1 MKNSLKFSS
10 ISILVL
16 VLFFTSCKKDKVV
29 DTSVE
34 VDESASF
41 SLQSVDVNTTN
52 NCSDMSFE
60 DAENVLSQ
68 SSLSGAKTA
77 SFTGICGATIDTTF
91 IASDKKI
98 IITYNGNT
106 CDGLSNRTGT
116 VTIQLTN
123 GNKWKDLGSVL
134 IMTYAKF
141 RVTNL
146 STNKYHTLNGE
157 YELTNETGGIIAH
170 IGISPNPTTIIRT
183 IKANS
188 LALTFDNGTVRTW
201 SISRQKTWLGSS
213 GKVTSLSIDGHE
225 DLAGVT
231 KTEVWGINRLGH
243 TFTTVMNVPLVL
255 NSTCGWFSPI
265 SGKKTHTFNNRVSTI
280 TFGTD
285 VSGNVITNG
294 CPNHFIVN
302 WNSPK
307 GNAKYYIGTY

>member
-1 MKNSLKFSS
+1 MKNTLKFTS
-10 ISILVL
+10 IAILVL
-16 VLFFTSCKKDKVV
+16 LLFFTSCKKDKVV

-41 SLQSVDVNTTN
+41 SLQSADVNTTN

-77 SFTGICGATIDTTF
+77 SFTGICGATIDTSF
-91 IASDKKI
+91 IKSDKKI

-116 VTIQLTN
+116 VTIQLTI

-146 STNKYHTLNGE
+146 STNKYLTLNGE
-157 YELTNETGGIIAH
+157 YELTNETGGIIAN

-183 IKANS
+183 VKANNI
-188 LALTFDNGTVRTW
+188 AVTFDNAAVRIW
-201 SISRQKTWLGSS
+201 SISRQKTWTGSS
-213 GKVTSLSIDGHE
+213 GKVTSLSIDGNE
-225 DLAGVT
+225 DLANVT
-231 KTEVWGINRLGH
+231 KTEAWGTNRLGH
-243 TFTTVMNVPLVL
+243 YFTTVMNIPLVL

-265 SGKKTHTFNNRVSTI
+265 SGKKTHTFSNRVSTI

-285 VSGNVITNG
+285 VSGNVIPNG
-294 CPNHFIVN
+294 CPNHYIVN

-307 GNAKYYIGTY
+307 GNAKYYIGTD